1 MDLRA
6 AIRAY
11 MARESVSQSEVAKR
25 AAVSQSTVSRVL
37 NRQAVYSGGARAR
50 LVMFMQ
56 NRTQGTTA
64 PIQTALGLVWDGTD
78 AHAEALADLITASG
92 RLWPGL
98 RGEDENDGGR
108 RAPAQVTP

>member
-11 MARESVSQSEVAKR
+11 MARESVSQQEVARR
-25 AAVSQSTVSRVL
+25 AAISQSSVSRVL
-37 NRQAVYSGGARAR
+37 NRQPVHSGRARAK

-56 NRTQGTTA
+56 NQAKGTTA

-78 AHAEALADLITASG
+78 SHAEALADLITASG

-98 RGEDENDGGR
+98 RGEDADDGRR
-108 RAPAQVTP
+108 RAPAQVKS

>member
-25 AAVSQSTVSRVL
+25 AAVSQSTVSRAL
-37 NRQAVYSGGARAR
+37 KRQPIYSGRARAK
-50 LVMFMQ
+50 LFIFMHKQ
-56 NRTQGTTA
+56 PKATTA
-64 PIQTALGLVWDGTD
+64 PVQTALGLVWDGTD

-98 RGEDENDGGR
+98 REEDGDDGER

>member
-11 MARESVSQSEVAKR
+11 MAREFVSQVEVAQR
-25 AAVSQSTVSRVL
+25 AGVSQSTVSRTL
-37 NRQAVYSGGARAR
+37 RQQPLYSGHARAR

-56 NRTQGTTA
+56 KQAKGTTA

-78 AHAEALADLITASG
+78 AHAEALADLITTSG

-98 RGEDENDGGR
+98 RGEDADDGGR
-108 RAPAQVTP
+108 RAPTEVTS

>member
-11 MARESVSQSEVAKR
+11 MARESVSQSEVARR
-25 AAVSQSTVSRVL
+25 AAVSQSTVSRGL
-37 NRQAVYSGGARAR
+37 KRQPVYSGRARAK

-56 NRTQGTTA
+56 KQAKGTTA

-78 AHAEALADLITASG
+78 AHADALADLITASG

-98 RGEDENDGGR
+98 RGEDEDDGRR
-108 RAPAQVTP
+108 RAPAQVKS